1 MYSSKND
8 FYNPILTPPEH
19 HKISHN
25 NNNIFH
31 NYTNNYTNNRTIN
44 NDFCN
49 NKNENKTNQSNG
61 YIDKYVDEY
70 VDKYPKMHNMNQY
83 LSTKRLLHFPIPI
96 NYNNPEISVS
106 KDKYYAN
113 SVKYNPSKNYYYID
127 NNYCNLNLNT
137 FPPEKS
143 QFYAPQCTTIT
154 KDYNKCPI
162 RRNSVKLNTTIN
174 NTINND
180 AYSNT
185 RGYIR
190 YGKFLSTESNVYL
203 NSPIWQKSVNME
215 GRELMRKGYK
225 IMYDNIEKII
235 NSTDEFLQDI

>member
-25 NNNIFH
+25 NNNIIH
-31 NYTNNYTNNRTIN
+31 NNTNNTNNRSIN
-44 NDFCN
+44 YDFCN
-49 NKNENKTNQSNG
+49 TNNNENNTYNQL
-61 YIDKYVDEY
+61 DEY
-70 VDKYPKMHNMNQY
+70 VNKYPKMHNMNQY
-83 LSTKRLLHFPIPI
+83 LATKRLLHYPIPI

-127 NNYCNLNLNT
+127 DDYCNLNLNT
-137 FPPEKS
+137 FPPEKM
-143 QFYAPQCTTIT
+143 QLYALQCTTIT

-162 RRNSVKLNTTIN
+162 RRNSVKLNMTN
-174 NTINND
+174 NNVKNND

-203 NSPIWQKSVNME
+203 NSPIWRKSVNME

-225 IMYDNIEKII
+225 IMYNNIDKIV